1 MDELGDRAVP
11 AVPTPRRLIRGIE
24 ARLRRA
30 HGIVEFDDRADCLLR
45 VAPGRIDRA
54 LVLADGT
61 RLCRGDATIEIH
73 LWNDHVAPIPP
84 RGPDFRWAART
95 RRQFER
101 SLRLLA
107 AHLAAAPEFGEA
119 AALVMRPAFAGRQL
133 DRNLT
138 RILQKH
144 GFHPVPAGAAA
155 GPTNAAHRFLDN
167 LWLFLLA
174 WTFNRR
180 SLRRRPFRQI
190 RQEYWMSRACLMAQY
205 GTAQLTPR
213 DASVRAVRRPAE

>member
-1 MDELGDRAVP
+1 MEDFGDRAVP
-11 AVPTPRRLIRGIE
+11 AVPTPRRVIRGIE

-45 VAPGRIDRA
+45 IAPGRTDRA
-54 LVLADGT
+54 FVLADGT
-61 RLCRGDATIEIH
+61 RLGHSDAIVEIH
-73 LWNDHVAPIPP
+73 LWNDHVAPIPA
-84 RGPDFRWAART
+84 RGPDFRWAVRT

-107 AHLAAAPEFGEA
+107 AHLAAAPELGDA
-119 AALVMRPAFAGRQL
+119 RALVMRPAFAGRQL

-144 GFHPVPAGAAA
+144 GFHSMPAGANA
-155 GPTNAAHRFLDN
+155 GPANAAHRFLDN

-180 SLRRRPFRQI
+180 SLRGRPFRQI
-190 RQEYWMSRACLMAQY
+190 RQEFWMSRAHLLAQY
-205 GTAQLTPR
+205 GTGRLTPR
-213 DASVRAVRRPAE
+213 DAAARASPPPAG